1 MKGVYADLTTI
12 ISPDELCQLIF
23 QDRALVFERRGIQYL
38 RSASLFF
45 TPCDIKGRP
54 IIICDQFGK
63 ELEEYNSSRRYRC
76 AADTYDLTKLE
87 PVFFPR
93 QG

>member
-1 MKGVYADLTTI
+1 MKGVYADLTTV

-23 QDRALVFERRGIQYL
+23 QDRALVFERRGIMYL

-45 TPCDIKGRP
+45 TPCDIEGRP
-54 IIICDQFGK
+54 VAIYESGK
-63 ELEEYNSSRRYRC
+63 EMEEYNSSRRYRS